1 MRCPK
6 GDETMRQVRRVAGF
20 PGFLAVAVMLGMT
33 LPAFAD
39 ARDISVGGIFI
50 CQITH
55 DAAGYSSYARAV
67 QVNQRITEILS
78 SPRFRQGG
86 SVVVRQVGPA
96 ATISVGDMLVFTVMP
111 EDTDNIEST
120 ADLAKTW
127 AKLLAQGLSQ
137 ALPGPGF
144 YF

>member
-1 MRCPK
+1 MQR
-6 GDETMRQVRRVAGF
+6 VRRVAW
-20 PGFLAVAVMLGMT
+20 
-33 LPAFAD
+33 LPAVLVVTVALGAALPALAD

-50 CQITH
+50 CRITH

-67 QVNQRITEILS
+67 QVNQRITEVLS

-86 SVVVRQVGPA
+86 SVVVRQMGHA
-96 ATISVGDMLVFTVMP
+96 ATISVGTVLVFTVEP
-111 EDTDNIEST
+111 EDTDGTTST
-120 ADLAKTW
+120 VDLAKSW

-137 ALPGPGF
+137 ALPGSGF